1 MKVPVIVAVTG
12 DSNKEQ
18 QEKAKKA
25 GMKLMV
31 SKPISSKDLKNL
43 LIKYGII

>member
-1 MKVPVIVAVTG
+1 MKIPVIIAVTG
-12 DSNKEQ
+12 DSNVKQ
-18 QEKAKKA
+18 QEKAKRA

-31 SKPISSKDLKNL
+31 SKPISSKDLKSL